1 METVQN
7 SSCGCESITNDS
19 KSTSSACCSP
29 DGNGNGGNAC
39 QKLSDP
45 KWVKEN
51 MEYFPAGFAVENGIF
66 EDISPT
72 QTHKMIQE
80 HSQDQNLV
88 ILDVKTEQEYLENH
102 LSGSKSMDF
111 FAGSFKDDLFSLD
124 KHKTYIVICKVGVR
138 SEIAMNLMKKMGFSE
153 VYNVLG
159 GDERWFAEEIPYN

>member
-1 METVQN
+1 METIQN
-7 SSCGCESITNDS
+7 SSCGCDSITDDS
-19 KSTSSACCSP
+19 KSRSSACCSS
-29 DGNGNGGNAC
+29 DDNGNGGYAC

-45 KWVKEN
+45 KWIKEN

-66 EDISPT
+66 QDISPT

-80 HSQDQNLV
+80 HYQDKNLV

-102 LSGSKSMDF
+102 LSDSKSMDF
-111 FAGSFKDDLFSLD
+111 FAGSFKDDLFDLD
-124 KHKTYIVICKVGVR
+124 KNKTYAVICKIGVR